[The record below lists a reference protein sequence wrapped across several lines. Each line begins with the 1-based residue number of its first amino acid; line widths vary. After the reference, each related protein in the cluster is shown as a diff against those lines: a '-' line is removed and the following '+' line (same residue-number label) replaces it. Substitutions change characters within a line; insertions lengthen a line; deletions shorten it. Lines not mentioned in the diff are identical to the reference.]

1 MLDTL
6 GLHGLRRRQGDVRR
20 LLEADGASYRVRS
33 AERPQ
38 PWKLDAVP
46 LLVPESEWA
55 AVEAGVAQR
64 ATLLDLIVRD
74 VYGQR
79 KLLERGVIPPELLY
93 RHAGFIPACDGTQ
106 LPDGSQLFN
115 YAVDLGRDGSG
126 GFVALAD
133 YAQAP
138 SGSGYALENRVV
150 LSRVFPTLYRSAGVH
165 RVAPFFRAL
174 RAGLESLGE
183 RRSDE
188 PKIVV
193 LSPGAAA
200 ETSFEHGYLAS
211 YLGYTL
217 VEGSDLVVRD
227 GAVYLR
233 SFGALDQVDVILR
246 RVDAAFSDPLELL
259 PGSRLGVPGLLEAA
273 RRGTV
278 SLVNPLGSGIIENPA
293 LGAFL
298 PAVSEALLGQ
308 ELHLRSARS
317 WWCGTPDDRRY
328 VLDHF
333 DELLIRPIGRQAH
346 DDMISNVGDGPDL
359 LPATLSGTK
368 RDALRAAIERSPGDW
383 AAQEILP
390 LSTAPTL
397 AGGGLQARRAVLR
410 SYAVANDGGFEVM
423 AGGLTRVAPDDAS
436 PVISNQLGAVAKD
449 TWVLAGE
456 PERPSLL
463 WLKSGP
469 SAATAGSEL
478 FVDLPERAVEN
489 LFWLGRYA
497 ERAESIVRLL
507 RAIHDRR
514 FDVTLAEETGEQ
526 AIGVLLD
533 VLAAATFTS
542 SSPMV
547 ADIDAELA
555 SVAGDPNREG
565 SLAFAV
571 SRLLASAEAVR
582 DRLSADTWQVT
593 ASLERDL
600 HSLPSASP
608 RRSDAVQG
616 TLSSVTGALLALN
629 GLIAESMVRDAGW
642 YFLDAGRRIERFLN
656 LAIVLRSSLT
666 LERTIPVD
674 SLVLESVLVTA
685 DSIVTYRRRYRSQA
699 QVATMWELLVSDA
712 HNPRSLRYQL
722 DRLDEALGNL
732 PPVAD
737 APDGG
742 AARQLTVS
750 ARSILA
756 ASDAGAMAVT
766 DATGRRGALAATL
779 DESARTIASVAEAIA
794 RASFGQHLPQQPLG
808 QEEWS

>member
-1 MLDTL
+1 MLDSL

-64 ATLLDLIVRD
+64 ATLLDLIARD
-74 VYGQR
+74 VYGER
-79 KLLERGVIPPELLY
+79 KLLERGVIPPEVVY
-93 RHAGFIPACDGTQ
+93 RHSGFIPACDGMH
-106 LPDGSQLFN
+106 LPDGSQLFT

-126 GFVALAD
+126 GFVALDD

-183 RRSDE
+183 RRSNE

-200 ETSFEHGYLAS
+200 ETAFEHGYLAS

-227 GAVYLR
+227 GVVYLR
-233 SFGALDQVDVILR
+233 SFGTLDQVDVILR

-259 PGSRLGVPGLLEAA
+259 PGSRLGVPGLLEVA

-278 SLVNPLGSGIIENPA
+278 SLVNPVGSGIIENPA

-298 PAVSEALLGQ
+298 PAASEALLGQ
-308 ELHLRSARS
+308 ELRLPSARS

-346 DDMISNVGDGPDL
+346 DDTISNVSDGSDL
-359 LPATLSGTK
+359 LPATMSATK
-368 RDALRAAIERSPGDW
+368 RDRLRAAIERSPGDW

-397 AGGGLQARRAVLR
+397 ASGGLQARRAVLR
-410 SYAVANDGGFEVM
+410 SYAVAHNGAFEVM

-436 PVISNQLGAVAKD
+436 PVISNQLGALAKD

-469 SAATAGSEL
+469 SAATATPEL

-489 LFWLGRYA
+489 LFWLGRYS

-514 FDVTLAEETGEQ
+514 FDLTLAEETGEQ
-526 AIGVLLD
+526 AISVLLD

-542 SSPMV
+542 SSPLV
-547 ADIDAELA
+547 SDIDAELA
-555 SVAGDPNREG
+555 SVAGDPGREG

-582 DRLSADTWQVT
+582 DRLSVDTWQVT

-600 HSLPSASP
+600 LSLASASP
-608 RRSDAVQG
+608 RRSDAVEG
-616 TLSSVTGALLALN
+616 TLSSVIRALLALN

-666 LERTIPVD
+666 MERTIPVD

-699 QVATMWELLVSDA
+699 QVATVWELLVSDA
-712 HNPRSLRYQL
+712 RNPRSLRYQI
-722 DRLDEALGNL
+722 DRLDVALDNL
-732 PPVAD
+732 PPVTD

-742 AARQLTVS
+742 AAHRLTVS
-750 ARSILA
+750 AHEILTA
-756 ASDAGAMAVT
+756 NDASTIATT
-766 DATGRRGALAATL
+766 DATGYRQALAATL
-779 DESARTIASVAEAIA
+779 DESVHTIASAAEAIA
-794 RASFGQHLPQQPLG
+794 RASFGQHPPQQPLG